1 MTRPERIS
9 LYNEPAYRAAEA
21 AHMLALPTGTLKA
34 WGFGQDH
41 RLEDGRRKQFLPLI
55 QASDAARRLLSFHNL
70 CELHALA
77 AIRRHY
83 RIPMPAVRSALE
95 FLEKRM
101 RTQRPLLAADFL
113 TNGVSLFIESAG
125 AVINVS
131 REGQASLSAELDR
144 DLRRVERD
152 ARGVAVKLFP
162 ATRAAPDV
170 ADQPQV
176 VVINPLMAFGR
187 PILAD
192 AGVTTAVIQDRFLAG
207 DSPGEMAADY
217 RVDESSILEALR
229 FEQRL
234 AA

>member
-1 MTRPERIS
+1 MTRAGHFS

-55 QASDAARRLLSFHNL
+55 QAADGTARLLSFHNL
-70 CELHALA
+70 CELHTLA

-95 FLEKRM
+95 YLEERM
-101 RTQRPLLAADFL
+101 GTHRPLLAADFL
-113 TNGVSLFIESAG
+113 TNGISLFIQSAG

-131 REGQASLSAELDR
+131 REGQATLSAELDR

-152 ARGVAVKLFP
+152 VRGVAVKLFP

-187 PILAD
+187 PILAE

-207 DSPGEMAADY
+207 DSPGEMADDY